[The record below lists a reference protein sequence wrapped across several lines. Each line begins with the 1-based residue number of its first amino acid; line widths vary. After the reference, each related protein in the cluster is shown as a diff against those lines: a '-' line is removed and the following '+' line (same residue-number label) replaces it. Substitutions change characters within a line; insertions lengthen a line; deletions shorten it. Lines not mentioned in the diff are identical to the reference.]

1 MTNDRT
7 EEIEGK
13 MELSH
18 EPTPGYR
25 TIFFITFTVS
35 VLYLGFILFKT
46 L

>member
-18 EPTPGYR
+18 KPTPGYR